1 MQAAADDPLR
11 AAAALLEYYR
21 GRTTVKHPIS
31 RQDRAKM
38 QGACATPQDAR
49 MADDAL
55 KHVLLANVSYP
66 PHFCGDDIDWA
77 SSPVPDKEWIWQ
89 LHRMDF
95 WNAMARMYWHTGD
108 EKYARQWCL
117 QFADWAKKN
126 PHDAQHADAWRSI
139 EAGLRGHSWTELFQR
154 FLDSPAFTPE
164 ILVQFLNSFDEHARY
179 LQTKYTQRSNW
190 GLIEADGLAFIAL
203 TFPEFRDADRWRGEA
218 IRRLVR
224 EIDQQVYADGHQ
236 RELSM
241 DYHLGCIGWF
251 MQPFELARMNGHGQ
265 DFPHAYVKK
274 IEQMVAVVMK
284 VGLPDGSMAQFGDSW
299 AGKPGDT
306 YTTLRQYAAPFG
318 RNDFLYV
325 AGEGKQGT
333 MPQETAFA
341 LEQSGFYSMRS
352 GWGTGAICLVLKCGP
367 DGGWHCQRDNGTFEL
382 FAGGRHLMP
391 DSGSYIYSG
400 DDQARKWFQQTRVHQ
415 TLTLDN
421 QNSAYAPRLRLW
433 KPGTDVDTLVVE
445 NASYPG
451 LTHRRAVFFVLKKVF
466 VVVDEAI
473 GQAAGTLDL
482 HFQVAP
488 GKAVFDKEARSART
502 DFAEGWNVLVRCV
515 GPKDAA
521 LNEEEGQVS
530 FVYGKREPR
539 PAFAYSIRKDKADTA
554 VRFITLVT
562 PYADHAPSAGL
573 DLSRLPPTGS
583 PRLDLDLNVD
593 NRAVRIGYDLPEAGN

>member
-1 MQAAADDPLR
+1 
-11 AAAALLEYYR
+11 
-21 GRTTVKHPIS
+21 
-31 RQDRAKM
+31 
-38 QGACATPQDAR
+38 
-49 MADDAL
+49 
-55 KHVLLANVSYP
+55 
-66 PHFCGDDIDWA
+66 
-77 SSPVPDKEWIWQ
+77 
-89 LHRMDF
+89 
-95 WNAMARMYWHTGD
+95 
-108 EKYARQWCL
+108 
-117 QFADWAKKN
+117 
-126 PHDAQHADAWRSI
+126 
-139 EAGLRGHSWTELFQR
+139 
-154 FLDSPAFTPE
+154 
-164 ILVQFLNSFDEHARY
+164 
-179 LQTKYTQRSNW
+179 
-190 GLIEADGLAFIAL
+190 
-203 TFPEFRDADRWRGEA
+203 
-218 IRRLVR
+218 
-224 EIDQQVYADGHQ
+224 
-236 RELSM
+236 
-241 DYHLGCIGWF
+241 
-251 MQPFELARMNGHGQ
+251 
-265 DFPHAYVKK
+265 
-274 IEQMVAVVMK
+274 VAVVMK

-306 YTTLRQYAAPFG
+306 FATLRQYAATFE

-325 AGEGKQGT
+325 ASEGKQGT
-333 MPQETAFA
+333 VPQETAFA

-352 GWGTGAICLVLKCGP
+352 GWDTGAICLVLKCGP

-382 FAGGRHLMP
+382 FAGGQHLMP

-451 LTHRRAVFFVLKKVF
+451 LTHRRAVFFVLKKLF
-466 VVVDEAI
+466 VIVDEAI

-482 HFQVAP
+482 HFQLAP
-488 GKAVFDKEARSART
+488 GKAVFDKEARTART

-521 LNEEEGQVS
+521 LHEEEGQVS

-562 PYADHAPSAGL
+562 PCADHAPSAGL
-573 DLSRLPPTGS
+573 DLSRLPPAGS